1 LTALAH
7 GTDPIAPIGRLMAWC
22 YRMTLASRV
31 RTLAVLVLLLLHLC
45 NLLLVLHFYHDNAL
59 RDEEARSAKA
69 VLLAEH
75 ASRAFSAVDLTLEAI
90 IDKLGQDL
98 DLSKPSVFVQMLLDE
113 HKRRLPQAREIIILD
128 QDGVVTY
135 DTRSFPADRLDLS
148 DRMFFSEQKD
158 WRGVGLYVGRAFL
171 ARRDGLPFFG
181 ISRPILD
188 SDGSLRGVVAL
199 VAEPSYFSTFYG
211 AEQLTRGE
219 KAVLAREDGAILV
232 GTTTKSDGTPWAEE
246 SIEEFQA
253 AHDADLATIRPVPAF
268 PAQIVVIGP
277 PPWRSPG
284 FQPFAVTDLGIV
296 VVMTI
301 ILAWVIRLLAQEVER
316 REEHQHALLRSE
328 ETSRQALAEARAAN
342 EAKTSFLATMSHE
355 LRTPL
360 NAIIGFSETI
370 ECRFFGDDMARYS
383 EYGGHICRSGKHLL
397 SLINDVLDIAKVQSG
412 KTELSIEP
420 VSLDKVI
427 AEAMEGVLPQAQ
439 KRAIRMSRQGVC
451 LPPLLCD
458 ALRMRQVFLNLL
470 SNAVKF
476 TPQGGSVAVAAAIDE
491 RGIAIVV
498 RDTGIGMA
506 QRDIPKALMP
516 FGQVHNPQTSHEGTG
531 LGLPLAKKLVELQGG
546 TFEIESELGIGTVVT
561 IRFGIDG
568 IVPPTRSVRRRE
580 STLPGDAR

>member
-1 LTALAH
+1 MTALVH

-22 YRMTLASRV
+22 HRMTLASRV

-113 HKRRLPQAREIIILD
+113 HKRQLPQVREIIILN

-158 WRGVGLYVGRAFL
+158 WHGVGLYVDRAFL

-188 SDGSLRGVVAL
+188 SDGNLRGVVAL
-199 VAEPSYFSTFYG
+199 IAAPSYFSTFYG

-232 GTTTKSDGTPWAEE
+232 GATTKSDGTSWTEE
-246 SIEEFQA
+246 SIEEFRA
-253 AHDADLATIRPVPAF
+253 AHDADLAAIRPVPAF

-277 PPWRSPG
+277 PPWRSPS
-284 FQPFAVTDLGIV
+284 FQAFAVTDLGIV

-301 ILAWVIRLLAQEVER
+301 ILAWVIGLLAQEVER
-316 REEHQHALLRSE
+316 REEHEQALLRSE

-383 EYGGHICRSGKHLL
+383 EYGGHIRRSGRHLL
-397 SLINDVLDIAKVQSG
+397 SLINDILDIAKVQSG
-412 KTELSIEP
+412 KTELNIESI
-420 VSLDKVI
+420 SLDKVI
-427 AEAMEGVLPQAQ
+427 AEAMEGVFPQAQ
-439 KRAIRMSRQGVC
+439 KRAIRISRQGVC

-470 SNAVKF
+470 TNAVKF

-491 RGIAIVV
+491 RGVTVVV

-506 QRDIPKALMP
+506 RQDIPKALMP

-561 IRFGIDG
+561 IRFGTDSV
-568 IVPPTRSVRRRE
+568 VPPTPSTQRRE
-580 STLPGDAR
+580 SARPGDAR